1 MCIYLYYI
9 QFIYF
14 PVKYVVCDLQDIDSI
29 TVKFRFRGNDYK
41 KNNWKEKRVE
51 KHMQTLFL
59 SIYFNIL
66 YMYMCAIISE
76 MSELLNNESY

>member
-41 KNNWKEKRVE
+41 KNNWKKKKSGETYADTFFEHLFQHPLHVHVCYNVRDIRVV
-51 KHMQTLFL
+51 K
-59 SIYFNIL
+59 
-66 YMYMCAIISE
+66 
-76 MSELLNNESY
+76 

>member
-51 KHMQTLFL
+51 KQMQTLFL

-66 YMYMCAIISE
+66 YMYMCAIMLE
-76 MSELLNNESY
+76 MSELLNNEPY